1 MDKVLHP
8 AASRGK
14 ANFGWLNANY
24 SFSFANYFN
33 PERLQFGLL
42 RVLNDDFVAGGTGFG
57 THPHKDMEIITIP
70 LKGAIKHRD
79 SMNHASTIKAG
90 DVQVMSAGT
99 GVEHSELNA
108 SSTDELNLLQLW
120 IFPEKTGLDP
130 RYDQKDFSEEITP
143 NRFVNIVAPR
153 GKESEKALWI
163 NQQAYL
169 QLGEFDAGQKTEYK
183 IQKEGHGA
191 YIFLIDGDAQIES
204 EHLGKRDAI
213 GIWNTGSI
221 KFEFNK
227 SSRVLIIE
235 VPMN

>member
-8 AASRGK
+8 ASSRGK

-70 LKGAIKHRD
+70 LKGAIKHKD

-120 IFPEKTGLDP
+120 IFPEKNGLKP
-130 RYDQKDFSEEITP
+130 RYDQKNFSGEIAP
-143 NRFVNIVAPR
+143 NCFVNIVAPR
-153 GKESEKALWI
+153 KDEPENALWI

-169 QLGEFDAGQKTEYK
+169 QLGEFDPGQRTEYK
-183 IQKEGHGA
+183 IKREGHGA
-191 YIFLIDGDAQIES
+191 YIFLIDGDAQIEG

-227 SSRVLIIE
+227 SSRVLVIE